1 MDRILILMSIR
12 PWKASNKPLASYGR
26 KIKTYTLRNRNRTYS
41 AFFDIILMKKN
52 IYLLT
57 IFIIFLSSI
66 TSVLLLFF
74 YMNLENN
81 MTVGLTI
88 MGIACFLAGS
98 SFFALTLY
106 LFKKLYYRGDVY
118 ISTVHS
124 SLRQ

>member
-1 MDRILILMSIR
+1 
-12 PWKASNKPLASYGR
+12 
-26 KIKTYTLRNRNRTYS
+26 
-41 AFFDIILMKKN
+41 MKKH

-66 TSVLLLFF
+66 TSALLLFF
-74 YMNLENN
+74 YMNIESN

-98 SFFALTLY
+98 SFLTLLIY
-106 LFKKLYYRGDVY
+106 LFKNLYYRGEVY
-118 ISTVHS
+118 ISTIHS

>member
-1 MDRILILMSIR
+1 
-12 PWKASNKPLASYGR
+12 
-26 KIKTYTLRNRNRTYS
+26 
-41 AFFDIILMKKN
+41 MKKN

-81 MTVGLTI
+81 MLVGITI

-98 SFFALTLY
+98 SFFTLALY
-106 LFKKLYYRGDVY
+106 LFKKLYYRGNVY
-118 ISTVHS
+118 ISTIHS
-124 SLRQ
+124 SLRQGVLLALGILGLVIFYSLGVLNLKTGGLLFIITVLFEFMIQSISEN